1 MSEILDYLRLNSIQ
15 HNYTNKIRILNSIK
29 DLKRLFIQNHNDPI
43 FIDVLKNSF
52 PIYYEILEPLI
63 LLK

>member
-1 MSEILDYLRLNSIQ
+1 MSKLLDNLRLNSIQ

-29 DLKRLFIQNHNDPI
+29 DLKQLFIQNRNDLI

-52 PIYYEILEPLI
+52 PIYYEILEPLT
-63 LLK
+63 LLT

>member
-1 MSEILDYLRLNSIQ
+1 MSEILHYLRLNATQ
-15 HNYTNKIRILNSIK
+15 HNFSNKIRILNSVK
-29 DLKRLFIQNHNDPI
+29 DLKQLFIQNCNDPI
-43 FIDVLKNSF
+43 FIDVLKNNF